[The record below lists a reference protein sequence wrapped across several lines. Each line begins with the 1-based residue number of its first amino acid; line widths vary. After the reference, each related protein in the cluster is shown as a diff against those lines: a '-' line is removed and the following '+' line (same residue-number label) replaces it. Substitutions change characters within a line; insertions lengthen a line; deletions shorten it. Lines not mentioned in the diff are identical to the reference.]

1 MAPFES
7 VDAYIAAQPPATHA
21 ALACVRR
28 AIRKA
33 LPKACETIA
42 YNMPAYSLGRVR
54 VLHFAAW
61 KQHYALYVATDPIVA
76 ALKDK
81 LESCTV
87 EKGTI
92 RFPLSM
98 PVPERLIGRIARCAA
113 RQREKRESPAV

>member
-61 KQHYALYVATDPIVA
+61 KQHYALYVATQCPCRSGSSG
-76 ALKDK
+76 ALRAVLRDSVKN
-81 LESCTV
+81 
-87 EKGTI
+87 EKAP
-92 RFPLSM
+92 RYE
-98 PVPERLIGRIARCAA
+98 PEAFTAL
-113 RQREKRESPAV
+113 P